1 MSTGEPAK
9 VAGRPDVALQ
19 EVGREAILH
28 DARDGKAHVINGS
41 AARVW
46 KLCDGRSMDD
56 VVAAFAASYDR
67 SPASVRADVERVVA
81 KFRELDLLI
90 ETAGAA

>member
-1 MSTGEPAK
+1 M

-28 DARDGKAHVINGS
+28 DARDGQAHVINGS

-56 VVAAFAASYDR
+56 IVAAFAASYER
-67 SPASVRADVERVVA
+67 TPASVRTDVERVVA
-81 KFRELDLLI
+81 KFRELGLLV
-90 ETAGAA
+90 EPAGPA

>member
-1 MSTGEPAK
+1 M
-9 VAGRPDVALQ
+9 GRADVALQ

-46 KLCDGRSMDD
+46 TLCDGRPMDD
-56 VVAAFAASYDR
+56 VVAAFAASYER
-67 SPASVRADVERVVA
+67 SPDSVRADVERVVA
-81 KFRELDLLI
+81 RFAELGLLVD
-90 ETAGAA
+90 ADGAA

>member
-1 MSTGEPAK
+1 M
-9 VAGRPDVALQ
+9 ALQ

-28 DARDGKAHVINGS
+28 DARDGQAHVINGS

-56 VVAAFAASYDR
+56 IVTAFAASYDR
-67 SPASVRADVERVVA
+67 TPASVRADVERVVA
-81 KFRELDLLI
+81 KFRELGLLI
-90 ETAGAA
+90 EPVSAT

>member
-1 MSTGEPAK
+1 MT
-9 VAGRPDVALQ
+9 LQ

-28 DARDGKAHVINGS
+28 DARDGRAHVINGS

-56 VVAAFAASYDR
+56 IVAAFAATYDR
-67 SPASVRADVERVVA
+67 TPASVEGDVERVVA
-81 KFRELDLLI
+81 KFRALGLLV
-90 ETAGAA
+90 EDTGAA